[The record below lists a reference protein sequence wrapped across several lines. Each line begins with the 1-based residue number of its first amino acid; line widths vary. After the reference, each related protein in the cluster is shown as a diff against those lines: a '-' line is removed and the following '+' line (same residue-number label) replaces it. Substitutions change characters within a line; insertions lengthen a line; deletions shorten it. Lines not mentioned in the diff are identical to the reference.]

1 MEDILAID
9 LPDADT
15 PTCQEHEHAFKAIGE
30 AIAQEYTRARGAAA
44 QQSVARKQVLCLKSI
59 TVDAS
64 LQRIADAQSGTFVP
78 STGYLGIGKD
88 DLLPNGD
95 LNNKYLA
102 RVLIKA
108 FKVY

>member
-1 MEDILAID
+1 MTCPILTHLLARNTN
-9 LPDADT
+9 T
-15 PTCQEHEHAFKAIGE
+15 PS
-30 AIAQEYTRARGAAA
+30 RLLVR
-44 QQSVARKQVLCLKSI
+44 QSHRNIPVYAGLQYNNPSLENKFRVCLKSI
-59 TVDAS
+59 IVDAS
-64 LQRIADAQSGTFVP
+64 LQRITDAQSGTFVP